1 MSGNVFIVAA
11 PSGAGKTSLVKEL
24 VKRDAGVSESVSFTT
39 RAPRPSELNDH
50 DYHFV
55 DEATF
60 NRMRN
65 NGEFLES
72 AEVHGNFYGTG
83 EQWTSSQTAAGRDIV
98 LEIDWQG
105 AQQVR
110 KLLPDAIGIFV
121 LPPSVDVLRSR
132 LTERGQDSAAVIER
146 RVAAARSEVAHVH
159 EFDYVI
165 INDDFGDALQDLIS
179 IVRSTRLRLAAQL
192 GRNESLI
199 NSLK

>member
-1 MSGNVFIVAA
+1 MSGNVYIVAA

-24 VKRDAGVSESVSFTT
+24 VTRDPGVSESVSYTT
-39 RAPRPSELNDH
+39 RPPRSGEQNNR

-55 DEATF
+55 DQETF
-60 NRMRN
+60 EKMIN
-65 NGEFLES
+65 NGDFLES
-72 AEVHGNFYGTG
+72 ANVHGNLYGTG
-83 EQWTSSQTAAGRDIV
+83 QKWVDSQCAAGRDIV

-121 LPPSVDVLRSR
+121 LPPSVDLLRRR
-132 LTERGQDSAAVIER
+132 LTARGQDSESVIDR

-165 INDDFGDALQDLIS
+165 INDDFGDAIQDLVS
-179 IVRSTRLRLAAQL
+179 IVRSTRLCLVAQL
-192 GRNESLI
+192 SRNESLI

>member
-1 MSGNVFIVAA
+1 MSGNVFIIAA

-24 VKRDAGVSESVSFTT
+24 VARDPDVSESISYTT
-39 RAPRPSELNDH
+39 RAPRPVEQNNR

-55 DEATF
+55 DQETF
-60 NRMRN
+60 ERMIN

-72 AEVHGNFYGTG
+72 ADVHGNLYGTG
-83 EQWTSSQTAAGRDIV
+83 QQWVDSQCAAGRDIV

-132 LTERGQDSAAVIER
+132 LTARGQDSATVIDR
-146 RVAAARSEVAHVH
+146 RLAAARSEVAHVH

-165 INDDFGDALQDLIS
+165 INDDFGDAIQDLIS
-179 IVRSTRLRLAAQL
+179 IVRSTRLRLTAQL
-192 GRNESLI
+192 SRNESLI

>member
-24 VKRDAGVSESVSFTT
+24 VTHDAGVSESVSFTT
-39 RAPRPSELNDH
+39 RAPRPGEKNDR

-55 DEATF
+55 DEETF

-83 EQWTSSQTAAGRDIV
+83 EEWTNSQTAAGRDIV

-121 LPPSVDVLRSR
+121 VPPSVDALRRR

-146 RVAAARSEVAHVH
+146 RVTAARSELAHVH

>member
-1 MSGNVFIVAA
+1 MV
-11 PSGAGKTSLVKEL
+11 
-24 VKRDAGVSESVSFTT
+24 
-39 RAPRPSELNDH
+39 
-50 DYHFV
+50 
-55 DEATF
+55 
-60 NRMRN
+60 N

-72 AEVHGNFYGTG
+72 ANVHGNLYGTG
-83 EQWTSSQTAAGRDIV
+83 QKWVDGQCAAGRDIV

-110 KLLPDAIGIFV
+110 RQLPGALGIFV
-121 LPPSVDVLRSR
+121 LPPSVEVLRTR
-132 LTERGQDSAAVIER
+132 LTARAQDSASVIDR

-165 INDDFGDALQDLIS
+165 INDDFGDAVQDLIS

-192 GRNESLI
+192 SHNVSLI

>member
-11 PSGAGKTSLVKEL
+11 PSGAGKTSLVKKL
-24 VKRDAGVSESVSFTT
+24 VTHDAGVSESVSFTT
-39 RAPRPSELNDH
+39 RAPRPGEKNDR

-55 DEATF
+55 DEETF

-83 EQWTSSQTAAGRDIV
+83 EEWTKSQTAAGRDIV

-121 LPPSVDVLRSR
+121 VPPSVDALRRR

-146 RVAAARSEVAHVH
+146 RVTAARSELAHVH

-192 GRNESLI
+192 GRNESLF

>member
-24 VKRDAGVSESVSFTT
+24 VTRDAGVSESVSFTT
-39 RAPRPSELNDH
+39 RAPRPGELNDR

-55 DEATF
+55 DKETF

-83 EQWTSSQTAAGRDIV
+83 EKWTNSQTAAGRDIV

-121 LPPSVDVLRSR
+121 VPPSVDVLRSR
-132 LTERGQDSAAVIER
+132 LTERGQDSVAVIER
-146 RVAAARSEVAHVH
+146 RVTAARSELAHVH

-165 INDDFGDALQDLIS
+165 INDDFADALQDLIS

>member
-24 VKRDAGVSESVSFTT
+24 VTRDAGVSESVSFTT
-39 RAPRPSELNDH
+39 RAPRTGELDDR

-55 DEATF
+55 DKDTF
-60 NRMRN
+60 DRMRN

-72 AEVHGNFYGTG
+72 AEVHGNSYATG
-83 EQWTSSQTAAGRDIV
+83 EKWTNSQTAAGRDIV

-110 KLLPDAIGIFV
+110 KLLPNAIGIFV

-146 RVAAARSEVAHVH
+146 RVAAARAELAHVH

>member
-11 PSGAGKTSLVKEL
+11 PSGAGKTSLVKQL
-24 VKRDAGVSESVSFTT
+24 VAHDADVSESVSYTT
-39 RAPRPSELNDH
+39 RAPRPGEQNDR

-55 DEATF
+55 DHETF
-60 NRMRN
+60 VNMVN

-72 AEVHGNFYGTG
+72 ADVHGNLYGTG
-83 EQWTSSQTAAGRDIV
+83 QKWVDEQCAAGRDIV

-110 KLLPDAIGIFV
+110 KQLPGAIGIFV
-121 LPPSVDVLRSR
+121 LPPSVDVLRAR
-132 LTERGQDSAAVIER
+132 LTARAQDSASVIDR

-165 INDDFGDALQDLIS
+165 INDDFGEAVQDLIS

-192 GRNESLI
+192 SRNESLI